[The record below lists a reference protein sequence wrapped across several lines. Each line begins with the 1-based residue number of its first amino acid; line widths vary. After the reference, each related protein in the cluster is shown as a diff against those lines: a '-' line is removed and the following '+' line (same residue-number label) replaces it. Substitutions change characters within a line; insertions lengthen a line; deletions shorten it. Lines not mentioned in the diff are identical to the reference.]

1 MNEDP
6 LLIIKNFYQIFGRS
20 SLIFRIKADL
30 FYNRI
35 YSINN
40 EMLLS
45 VFNIISKPNITF
57 IPPKELRHLLFI
69 VCYFLYNTLKE
80 AKELFNNLFLK
91 NVTTEDKKELYF
103 IFNLVEFELSYG
115 ERDSNYNLQLIKEL
129 SVFSSMKKNAEDYF
143 LFYYYYNALLYLIRS
158 PKCLPKTLETLTLL
172 KQKVT
177 PEKKNKRNILKFIE
191 LRTILMRVVS
201 LDESKD
207 QKEIKEYIDF
217 LLNQIKPPLF
227 SLVINLK
234 LKSYQMNCGEVE
246 YENIIQEFTTIYAI
260 IKQALNC
267 KQFGADI
274 FPKMLYIYYLLG
286 YYSQLQGNYQQTLIN
301 INRLDRLLG
310 YIEKHHKYFPNDI
323 INKIAY
329 FDFFKNVLQT
339 LCNNRFILKKTDL
352 VHSIKMLESSMLVL
366 KDSTFCRNLKDLTQK
381 NKVLDLRSN
390 IRSNE
395 VEYSIEEENK
405 TQLCIYFLYSVIDKK
420 FSQMQNLS
428 ENDNIKQHA
437 KQLIEHCHN
446 IFGSNIYAQKLV
458 QNPFIK
464 EIIIRIHYIYIYSFF
479 FEKDY
484 PAVEAECEFFFNRCK
499 TFYKFKTYSGIFYK
513 IKKLLADS
521 KFKLQQYDKALLIY
535 EEIYNTYTGIKE
547 ILFNIALCHFYLKDL
562 TKAKEELIKCLELF
576 KQDVK
581 KLNVINTIIALC
593 NEN

>member
-6 LLIIKNFYQIFGRS
+6 LIIIKNFYQIYGRS

-69 VCYFLYNTLKE
+69 VCYFLYHSVKE
-80 AKELFNNLFLK
+80 ANKLFNNLFIK
-91 NVTTEDKKELYF
+91 NVTTEDKKELHF

-115 ERDSNYNLQLIKEL
+115 KREPNYNLQLIKEL
-129 SVFSSMKKNAEDYF
+129 SAFSSMKKTAEDYF

-158 PKCLPKTLETLTLL
+158 PKCLPRTLETINLL
-172 KQKVT
+172 KEKIT
-177 PEKKNKRNILKFIE
+177 PEKKGKSNILKFIE

-207 QKEIKEYIDF
+207 QKEIKEYINF
-217 LLNQIKPPLF
+217 LLMQIKPPLF

-234 LKSYQMNCGEVE
+234 IKSYQVNFGEVDFD
-246 YENIIQEFTTIYAI
+246 NIIQEFNSTYAI

-267 KQFGADI
+267 KQFTADI
-274 FPKMLYIYYLLG
+274 YPKMLYVFSLLG
-286 YYSQLQGNYQQTLIN
+286 YYSLLQGNYQQTLIN

-310 YIEKHHKYFPNDI
+310 NIEKNHKYFQNDI
-323 INKIAY
+323 IDKIAY

-339 LCNNRFILKKTDL
+339 LCNNRFISKKTNL
-352 VHSIKMLESSMLVL
+352 VHSIQMLESSMLVL
-366 KDSTFCRNLKDLTQK
+366 KESNFCRNLKELTQK
-381 NKVLDLRSN
+381 KEILDLRSN

-395 VEYSIEEENK
+395 VEYSIEEDNK
-405 TQLCIYFLYSVIDKK
+405 TQMSIYFLYSVLDKK
-420 FSQMQNLS
+420 FSQIQTISDN
-428 ENDNIKQHA
+428 ENIKQHA
-437 KQLIEHCHN
+437 KELIDHCHK
-446 IFGSNIYAQKLV
+446 IFGNNIYSQKLV

-464 EIIIRIHYIYIYSFF
+464 EIIMRIHYIYIYSFF

-499 TFYKFKTYSGIFYK
+499 TFYEFKSYPAIFYK

-521 KFKLQQYDKALLIY
+521 QFKLQQYDKALPIY
-535 EEIYNTYTGIKE
+535 EEIYNTNKGIKE

-562 TKAKEELIKCLELF
+562 VKAKEELIKCLELF
-576 KQDVK
+576 NQDVK
-581 KLNVINTIIALC
+581 KLNIINTIIGLC
-593 NEN
+593 NEK